1 MSPLDN
7 SQEQKLRMVC
17 IKYVDCIDHSIS
29 VMAKEFEVSVLSTKK
44 RRTTYCMHLSLA
56 KAGK

>member
-1 MSPLDN
+1 
-7 SQEQKLRMVC
+7 MVC
-17 IKYVDCIDHSIS
+17 VKYVDCIDHNIS

-44 RRTTYCMHLSLA
+44 HRTIHCMHLSLA